1 MSATVIPTKGPVS
14 TQPQPSANAPSRT
27 LERIADEVGRIFEE
41 FGVGRMATRL
51 AVPSDVMTWAPRAD
65 VTLHKGELVVRV
77 DLPGVDTENVNV
89 NVTADAIT
97 VHGEHHR
104 AQDEERDGVYRAE
117 RSYGSFY
124 RTIALPPGV
133 DTDKATASFNNG
145 VLEVRMPAAPGAQG
159 RPLAIAPEKG
169 ASRVG

>member
-1 MSATVIPTKGPVS
+1 MSATVTPTKGPVS
-14 TQPQPSANAPSRT
+14 TQPQPGSTAPPRA

-41 FGVGRMATRL
+41 FGVNRGSTRL
-51 AVPSDVMTWAPRAD
+51 ATPGEVMTWAPRVD

-77 DLPGVDTENVNV
+77 DLPGVETENVKV
-89 NVTADAIT
+89 NVTPDAIT

-104 AQDEERDGVYRAE
+104 AQDEERDGVYRSE

-159 RPLAIAPEKG
+159 RPLEIAQEKG
-169 ASRVG
+169 ASHAG